1 MAGKLR
7 TSGGQNRTAGVLA
20 TASAS
25 VLAPVY
31 VGDAAAGFADRL
43 TANVLKA
50 DFLARA
56 ASLWCSPPMITLS
69 GINKRHGHQI
79 LFVDA
84 SLQLNPGEKVGLTG
98 PNGAGKSTVFRM
110 IVGED
115 PPDEG
120 EVVLPKRVTLGYFRQ
135 DVGEMSGSAVLDEA
149 IAGSGRAGE
158 LHHEIAQLEADMSD
172 PDKADQMDK
181 ILERYGE
188 IQGEYQDS
196 GGYELEAK
204 AKEVLLGL
212 GFDDDQ
218 IKGDVGALSGGWKMR
233 VGIARVLLGNFDVL
247 LLDEP
252 TNHLDIESIL
262 WLEQFLN
269 QSKAAVLMTCH
280 DRDFMNR
287 IVDRIIDV
295 DDGQFIA
302 YGGDYDF
309 MMREQEVRATQK
321 EAAYERQ
328 QAMIAKMKRFIDRF
342 GTHVAKAA
350 QAQSKQ
356 KKIDKIDQLEPP
368 RKREVVSFQF
378 RQPARSGDDVVK
390 LQGVDK
396 AYGDKR
402 IYQGLDFDVQ
412 RGERW
417 CVMGQNGSG
426 KTTLLKMVA
435 GHLSAD
441 AGTVKLG
448 SVKMGYF
455 AQQSLDLLDN
465 SLTIYEQVDQQF
477 HLESIGAKRAL
488 LGAFGFSGDDHEKR
502 VANLSGGEKSRL
514 VLALMLFDPPNF
526 LVLDEPTNHLDLDT
540 KEMLVKTL
548 STFEGTMLF
557 VSHDRTFLRG
567 LANRVLDVS
576 ACKHGQPADRY
587 PGSYIEWVE
596 KTGMEAPGVH
606 S

>member
-1 MAGKLR
+1 
-7 TSGGQNRTAGVLA
+7 
-20 TASAS
+20 
-25 VLAPVY
+25 
-31 VGDAAAGFADRL
+31 
-43 TANVLKA
+43 
-50 DFLARA
+50 
-56 ASLWCSPPMITLS
+56 MITLS

-84 SLQLNPGEKVGLTG
+84 SLQLDAGEKVGLTG

-120 EVVLPKRVTLGYFRQ
+120 DVTLPKRVTVGYFRQ
-135 DVGEMSGSAVLDEA
+135 DVGEMRQATSVLDEA

-158 LHHEIAQLEADMSD
+158 LHHEIGQLERDMAD
-172 PDKADQMDK
+172 PDKADDMDR
-181 ILERYGE
+181 ILARYGE
-188 IQGEYQDS
+188 IQGEYQDR

-204 AKEVLLGL
+204 AKEVLHGL
-212 GFDDDQ
+212 GFDDEQ
-218 IKGDVGALSGGWKMR
+218 VAGDVGALSGGWKMR
-233 VGIARVLLGNFDVL
+233 VGMAKVLLGNFDVL

-262 WLEQFLN
+262 WLEGFLK
-269 QSKAAVLMTCH
+269 QTKAAVLMTCH

-295 DDGQFIA
+295 DDGTFVS
-302 YGGDYDF
+302 YTGNYDF
-309 MMREQEVRATQK
+309 MMREQQVRAAQK
-321 EAAYERQ
+321 EAAFERQ
-328 QAMIAKMKRFIDRF
+328 QAMIAKMQRFIDRF

-356 KKIDKIDQLEPP
+356 KKIDKIDRLEPP
-368 RKREVVSFQF
+368 RKREVISFQF
-378 RQPARSGDDVVK
+378 KKPPRSGEDIVK
-390 LQGVDK
+390 LNGIDK

-402 IYQGLDFDVQ
+402 IYRGMQFEVQ

-435 GHLSAD
+435 GQLQPD
-441 AGTVKLG
+441 AGTVKIG
-448 SVKMGYF
+448 SVKLGYF
-455 AQQSLDLLDN
+455 AQQSLDLLDPE
-465 SLTIYEQVDQQF
+465 LTLYEQVDSRF
-477 HLESIGAKRAL
+477 PLESVGTKRTL
-488 LGAFGFSGDDHEKR
+488 LGAFGFSGDDHDKR
-502 VANLSGGEKSRL
+502 IAHLSGGEKSRL

-548 STFEGTMLF
+548 RDFEGTMLF

-576 ACKHGQPADRY
+576 PCAGGGAAQVY
-587 PGSYIEWVE
+587 PGSYVEWVD
-596 KTGMEAPGVH
+596 KTGQEAPGVH
-606 S
+606 R

>member
-1 MAGKLR
+1 
-7 TSGGQNRTAGVLA
+7 
-20 TASAS
+20 
-25 VLAPVY
+25 
-31 VGDAAAGFADRL
+31 
-43 TANVLKA
+43 
-50 DFLARA
+50 
-56 ASLWCSPPMITLS
+56 MITLS

-110 IVGED
+110 IIGED

-120 EVVLPKRVTLGYFRQ
+120 DVVLPKRVTLGYFRQ

-158 LHHEIAQLEADMSD
+158 LHHEIAQLEADMSN

-233 VGIARVLLGNFDVL
+233 VGTAKVLLGNFDVL

-402 IYQGLDFDVQ
+402 IYRGLDFDVQ

-426 KTTLLKMVA
+426 KTPLLKMVA

>member
-1 MAGKLR
+1 
-7 TSGGQNRTAGVLA
+7 
-20 TASAS
+20 
-25 VLAPVY
+25 
-31 VGDAAAGFADRL
+31 
-43 TANVLKA
+43 
-50 DFLARA
+50 
-56 ASLWCSPPMITLS
+56 MITLS
-69 GINKRHGHQI
+69 AINKRHGHQI

-120 EVVLPKRVTLGYFRQ
+120 DVVLPKRVTLGYFKQ
-135 DVGEMSGSAVLDEA
+135 DVGEMSGNAVIDEA

-158 LHHEIAQLEADMSD
+158 LHHEIQRLEADMSD
-172 PDKADQMDK
+172 PDKADEMEK

-204 AKEVLLGL
+204 AREVLHGL
-212 GFDDDQ
+212 GFDDAM
-218 IKGDVGALSGGWKMR
+218 IAGDVGALSGGWKMR
-233 VGIARVLLGNFDVL
+233 VGMAKVLLGNFDVL

-262 WLEQFLN
+262 WLESFLK
-269 QSKAAVLMTCH
+269 QTKAAVLMTCH

-295 DDGQFIA
+295 DDGQFIS

-309 MMREQEVRATQK
+309 MMREQEVRAAQK

-368 RKREVVSFQF
+368 RKREIVSFQF
-378 RQPARSGDDVVK
+378 RQPPRSGDDIVK
-390 LQGVDK
+390 VQGVDK
-396 AYGDKR
+396 AYGPKR
-402 IYQGLDFDVQ
+402 IYKGLDFEIQ

-426 KTTLLKMVA
+426 KTTLLKMIA
-435 GHLSAD
+435 GQLQPDSGD
-441 AGTVKLG
+441 VKLG

-455 AQQSLDLLDN
+455 AQQSLDLLDS
-465 SLTIYEQVDQQF
+465 SLTIYEQVDQKF
-477 HLESIGAKRAL
+477 HLESIGAKRSL
-488 LGAFGFSGDDHEKR
+488 LGAFGFSGDDHDKR
-502 VANLSGGEKSRL
+502 IANLSGGEKSRL

-540 KEMLVKTL
+540 KEMLVQTL
-548 STFEGTMLF
+548 RTFEGTMLF

-576 ACKHGQPADRY
+576 ACMRGEPADRY
-587 PGSYIEWVE
+587 PGSYPEWVE